1 MMKKAIQGAAGAFL
15 LFMTGT
21 MPVAAAEHKSLLYP
35 QYHFETMNKTVWV
48 QSTTSLSDHPSE
60 NLGESML
67 IPGDTKVILTG
78 TSDTG
83 TARLEYQGKTWYADE
98 EVLSDKSPE
107 QRKKEAAEARK
118 KAEAEEKKRQ
128 EEEQKAREEAD
139 KNQAAQQAASWNGP
153 VLTPSAGVVQ
163 GPSGRETYYNL
174 DMSGVVAVMR
184 GMGNNDPYWVR
195 EDGAKMLGDYVMV
208 AANFGLR
215 PRGSL
220 VPTSMGMGI
229 VCDTGGF
236 AAANPTQLD
245 IATAW

>member
-1 MMKKAIQGAAGAFL
+1 MMKKAIQGAAGACL
-15 LFMTGT
+15 LFLTGT
-21 MPVAAAEHKSLLYP
+21 LPVHAAEHKSLLYP
-35 QYHFETMNKTVWV
+35 QYHFEDMNRTVWV
-48 QSTTSLSDHPSE
+48 ETTASFSDHPSTSLGDSVLVPR
-60 NLGESML
+60 NTKVTQTGESDM
-67 IPGDTKVILTG
+67 
-78 TSDTG
+78 G
-83 TARLEYQGKTWYADE
+83 TARVEYQGKTWYASEDL
-98 EVLSDKSPE
+98 LSDKSPE
-107 QRKKEAAEARK
+107 QRKKEEEEAK
-118 KAEAEEKKRQ
+118 KKRQ
-128 EEEQKAREEAD
+128 EEEQKKQKEAE
-139 KNQAAQQAASWNGP
+139 AAAAAEQAASWNGP

-174 DMSGVVAVMR
+174 DMSGVVSVMR

-208 AANFGLR
+208 AAHLGLR

-220 VPTSMGMGI
+220 IPTSMGMGI

>member
-1 MMKKAIQGAAGAFL
+1 MIKKAIQGAAGACLMFL
-15 LFMTGT
+15 AGS
-21 MPVAAAEHKSLLYP
+21 MPAAAAEHKSLLFP
-35 QYHFETMNKTVWV
+35 QYHFEDMNKMVWV
-48 QSTTSLSDHPSE
+48 ESTTSFSDHPSN
-60 NLGESML
+60 NLGETVLVS
-67 IPGDTKVILTG
+67 GNTKVKLTG
-78 TSDTG
+78 ESGTG

-98 EVLSDKSPE
+98 DTLTDKSPE
-107 QRKKEAAEARK
+107 QRKKEVEEAKK
-118 KAEAEEKKRQ
+118 KAEAEEKKRR
-128 EEEQKAREEAD
+128 EEEEKAKEEAA
-139 KNQAAQQAASWNGP
+139 KKKAAEQAASWSGP
-153 VLTPSAGVVQ
+153 VLSPSAGVVQ

-174 DMSGVVAVMR
+174 DMSCVVSIMR

-195 EDGAKMLGDYVMV
+195 GDGAKMLGDYVMV

>member
-1 MMKKAIQGAAGAFL
+1 M
-15 LFMTGT
+15 
-21 MPVAAAEHKSLLYP
+21 
-35 QYHFETMNKTVWV
+35 
-48 QSTTSLSDHPSE
+48 
-60 NLGESML
+60 
-67 IPGDTKVILTG
+67 
-78 TSDTG
+78 G
-83 TARLEYQGKTWYADE
+83 TARVEYQGKTWYASE
-98 EVLSDKSPE
+98 YLLSDKSPE
-107 QRKKEAAEARK
+107 QRKKEEEEAK
-118 KAEAEEKKRQ
+118 KKRQ
-128 EEEQKAREEAD
+128 EEDQKKQKEAEAE
-139 KNQAAQQAASWNGP
+139 AAAEQAASWNGP

-174 DMSGVVAVMR
+174 DMSGVVSVMR

-208 AANFGLR
+208 AAHLGLR